1 MNTRITIILL
11 CLSGFFSIN
20 EQVRAQ
26 NPFKAL
32 VRSTARIADDVP
44 LRSLENAVNPGSSK
58 MARELMETTGK
69 GVNNSTPY
77 TKQLI
82 RQIEQTT
89 GQAMDPAVLR
99 TLGKLDES
107 NLEAAL
113 LLSRGAQNITQTV
126 PDIATRAALLRNV
139 DGNTLCVLGRYGN
152 LADEAVLFNRA
163 LDSKEGIK
171 SASRA
176 VTLDDF
182 GNFFRQTGQGG
193 YDFWMNTVK
202 PNWKLFAAGGV
213 LAVILITP
221 EEYLNYGIETAADG
235 VKKIIRVVG
244 KAGGEAG
251 AAVAE
256 GAGEG
261 VVAML
266 IALTKS
272 IWGQIALL
280 IGGLLG
286 LIWLLSQSLVQIGIT
301 SFFGSLRRIWKW
313 LFPPKELGPDVK

>member
-1 MNTRITIILL
+1 MKTRITNLLL
-11 CLSGFFSIN
+11 CICSFLSVT
-20 EQVRAQ
+20 EQVWAQ
-26 NPFKAL
+26 TPFKAL
-32 VRSTARIADDVP
+32 VRNTARIADDVP

-58 MARELMETTGK
+58 MAREMMETTGK
-69 GVNNSTPY
+69 GVNNSIPY
-77 TKQLI
+77 TKQLL

-89 GQAMDPAVLR
+89 GPVLDPAVLR
-99 TLGKLDES
+99 TLGKLDEA

-113 LLSRGAQNITQTV
+113 LLSRGAQNVTHAV

-163 LDSKEGIK
+163 LDSKGIH

-202 PNWKLFAAGGV
+202 PHWKLFAAGGV

-221 EEYLNYGIETAADG
+221 EEYLNYGIETTAEG

-261 VVAML
+261 VVTML
-266 IALTKS
+266 IAMTKS
-272 IWGQIALL
+272 VWGQIALL
-280 IGGLLG
+280 IGGLIG

-301 SFFGSLRRIWKW
+301 RFFGSIRRIWKW